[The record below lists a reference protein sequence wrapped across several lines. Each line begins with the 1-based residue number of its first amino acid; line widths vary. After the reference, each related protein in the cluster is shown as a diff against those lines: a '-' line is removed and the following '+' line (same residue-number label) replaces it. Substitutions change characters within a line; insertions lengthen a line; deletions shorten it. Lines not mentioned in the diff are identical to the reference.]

1 MRGRFRLQSLPV
13 EGERVVVMTL
23 DNEPH
28 LQDSGFDIGF
38 GVGRHA
44 WSPRLVV
51 GVVSGDV
58 HPLGSVIAQL
68 RVLRQMRAVLEPPSR
83 TSNLPVRPGRL
94 IKSSLLRWEW
104 GVGLLMV

>member
-1 MRGRFRLQSLPV
+1 
-13 EGERVVVMTL
+13 MTL
-23 DNEPH
+23 DDVPH
-28 LQDSGFDIGF
+28 LQDSGFDTGCR
-38 GVGRHA
+38 VGRHS

-94 IKSSLLRWEW
+94 IESFWLRWEW
-104 GVGLLMV
+104 GVGLLVV